1 MVSQA
6 RPGPALKSIRR
17 RKNLTLAQVAA
28 RSGIPIST
36 LGRIE
41 RGESS
46 PNYEQLLKLSAG
58 LEVDITQ
65 FFSQGEADAAP
76 VTRERRSIN
85 RLGEGKLMQ
94 LRHQAIRYLST
105 DLRNK
110 SFTPIV
116 TEIRSRSLEE
126 FGELLH
132 HPGEEFVFV
141 LEGTLELHTEH
152 YTPAVLVAGESIY
165 FDSSMGHAYIAR
177 GDEPCRILAVSTA
190 PQIHTEP
197 EASGQTDA
205 VATAGAVTAA
215 QRRQRAATATRR
227 RKT

>member
-1 MVSQA
+1 MVTQA

-17 RKNLTLAQVAA
+17 RKNLTLAQVSA
-28 RSGIPIST
+28 RAEIPIST

-58 LEVDITQ
+58 LEVDITH
-65 FFSQGEADAAP
+65 FFAQSAADAAP
-76 VTRERRSIN
+76 VKRERRSIN
-85 RLGEGKLMQ
+85 RLGDGTVME
-94 LRHQAIRYLST
+94 LRYQAIRYLST

-110 SFTPIV
+110 SLTPIV
-116 TEIRSRSLEE
+116 AVIRSRSLEE

-152 YTPAVLVAGESIY
+152 YTPAVLEAGESIY
-165 FDSSMGHAYIAR
+165 FDSSMGHAYIAS
-177 GDEPCRILAVSTA
+177 GEKPCRILAVGTA
-190 PQIHTEP
+190 PNHAEHETVE
-197 EASGQTDA
+197 
-205 VATAGAVTAA
+205 
-215 QRRQRAATATRR
+215 RRPTTPAKRR
-227 RKT
+227 HP